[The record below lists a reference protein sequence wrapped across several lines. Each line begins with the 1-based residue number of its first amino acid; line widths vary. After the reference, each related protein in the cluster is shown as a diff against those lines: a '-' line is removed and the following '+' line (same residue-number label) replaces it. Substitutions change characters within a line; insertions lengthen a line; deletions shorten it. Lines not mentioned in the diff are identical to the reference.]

1 MNLQNQ
7 LDQIRA
13 GSKKRL
19 PEEAK
24 AIMRNATEL
33 LVKSKQVEKALKLG
47 DIAPDF
53 ALQDSAGVTWDT
65 TALLNKGP
73 LVLTFFRG
81 HS

>member
-1 MNLQNQ
+1 MNLQTQ

-24 AIMRNATEL
+24 AIMHNATEL
-33 LVKSKQVEKALKLG
+33 LVKSRQVEKALTSG
-47 DIAPDF
+47 EIAPDF

-65 TALLNKGP
+65 SALRNDGP
-73 LVLTFFRG
+73 LILTFFRG
-81 HS
+81 HW